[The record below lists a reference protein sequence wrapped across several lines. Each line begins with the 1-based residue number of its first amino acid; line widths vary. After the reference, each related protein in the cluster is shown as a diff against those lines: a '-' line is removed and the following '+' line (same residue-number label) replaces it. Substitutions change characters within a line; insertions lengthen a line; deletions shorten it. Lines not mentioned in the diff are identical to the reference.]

1 MNKARSIKQ
10 NYRHDAL
17 PDFRNL
23 GVTLRIL
30 LLGNGLALI
39 AALLQAD
46 GWPGMALQ
54 FMQIESLLTPVM
66 LASLLLLWM
75 GRTQLNRLAYWHGVL
90 IVNIVVG
97 VIAVGIYSLG
107 GELYRPVSGTE
118 INFEMMRCLLLSL
131 TLCNGLLAYFRLRAQ
146 VLSRALDDG
155 RLQVLRARIRPHFLY
170 NTINAVLGILRTQ
183 PRRAETAL
191 EDMADLFRMAMSDE
205 QDLVPLGNEIQLCRQ
220 YIALE
225 QLRMEGRLRVEWNI
239 SDLPE
244 GTLIPAFLL
253 QPLLENAVYHGIEP
267 LIDGGC
273 IHIMLQRSGAS
284 MQIRVDNPCPDSTDV
299 HRHAGNKLALQNI
312 RERLALLFDA
322 EASYQVINSKNT
334 YQVEISL
341 PYLKEI
347 P

>member
-10 NYRHDAL
+10 NYRLDAL

-23 GVTLRIL
+23 GVKLRIL
-30 LLGNGLALI
+30 LLGNGMALI
-39 AALLQAD
+39 AAIFQAN
-46 GWPGMALQ
+46 GWSDMALQ

-66 LASLLLLWM
+66 LASLLLLWV
-75 GRTQLNRLAYWHGVL
+75 GCTQLNRLAYWPGVL
-90 IVNIVVG
+90 IVNMAVG
-97 VIAVGIYSLG
+97 VIAVSIYILG
-107 GELYRPVSGTE
+107 GELYRPVSGTQ

-131 TLCNGLLAYFRLRAQ
+131 ILCNVLLAYFRLRAQ

-170 NTINAVLGILRTQ
+170 NTINAVLGILRMQ

-225 QLRMEGRLRVEWNI
+225 QLRMEGRLRVEWI
-239 SDLPE
+239 IKDLPDE
-244 GTLIPAFLL
+244 TLIPAFLL

-273 IHIMLQRSGAS
+273 IHIMLQRSGS
-284 MQIRVDNPCPDSTDV
+284 SLQIRVDNPCL
-299 HRHAGNKLALQNI
+299 GNNEVRSHEGNQIALQNI

-322 EASYQVINSKNT
+322 EAGYQVLRSNNT
-334 YQVEISL
+334 YRVEISL
-341 PYLKEI
+341 PYLKEML
-347 P
+347 